1 MDPVTIQ
8 VAASGALAVLH
19 PYFVK
24 AAGKAA
30 EEVGKQ
36 LPAAAGKLWVA
47 IRKKLDVKTTS
58 HEAVDDITK
67 HPDDPDIQA
76 AFRVQI
82 RKLLEED
89 PIFAE
94 QFQELV
100 EKAQQEATGY
110 HAEAHKGSAVAQGNN
125 AQAVG
130 PRGVINKGDGNIIIT
145 GDGQQ
150 VPSRGKKKHAR

>member
-8 VAASGALAVLH
+8 VVATGAFAVLH
-19 PYFVK
+19 PYLVK

-36 LPAAAGKLWVA
+36 LPASAGKLWVS
-47 IRKKLDVKTTS
+47 IRKKLDLKAAGRES
-58 HEAVDDITK
+58 VDDILSQ
-67 HPDDPDIQA
+67 PDNPDVQA

-82 RKLLEED
+82 RKALEED
-89 PIFAE
+89 HVFTE
-94 QFQELV
+94 QFRELV
-100 EKAQQEATGY
+100 EKAQQESTDY
-110 HAEAHKGSAVAQGNN
+110 HAEVNDGGAVAQGKN

-130 PRGVINKGDGNIIIT
+130 TRGVINKGDGNIIIT

-150 VPSRGKKKHAR
+150 TPTRGKKKHG